1 MKEDRFEALLR
12 DVASEYNSPPATP
25 REEIWA
31 GIQSRRRRGDVA
43 IAGDP
48 ARDITAGDPACD
60 IAAGDPRPDASAPRT
75 GLGRYWRWGVGMA
88 AVFALGVGLGRLA
101 PVGNTTREPQPYAAR
116 DSQPHVSLGAQ
127 PRAADAPDAT
137 SPSLPY
143 RIAATQHLSRTEAFL
158 TSYRSGV
165 RTGDITPE
173 LSAWAAE
180 LLTGTRLLLDSP
192 AAQDPRLEQLLLD
205 LELILAQ
212 IARLSSTGD
221 PDGEAAM
228 IDEALENRGTLTRI
242 RAVVPA
248 GPPVTGT

>member
-101 PVGNTTREPQPYAAR
+101 PVGNTTREP
-116 DSQPHVSLGAQ
+116 
-127 PRAADAPDAT
+127 
-137 SPSLPY
+137 
-143 RIAATQHLSRTEAFL
+143 
-158 TSYRSGV
+158 
-165 RTGDITPE
+165 
-173 LSAWAAE
+173 
-180 LLTGTRLLLDSP
+180 
-192 AAQDPRLEQLLLD
+192 
-205 LELILAQ
+205 
-212 IARLSSTGD
+212 
-221 PDGEAAM
+221 
-228 IDEALENRGTLTRI
+228 
-242 RAVVPA
+242 
-248 GPPVTGT
+248 

>member
-1 MKEDRFEALLR
+1 MNEDRFVDLLR
-12 DVASEYNSPPATP
+12 QVAGEYNTPPPTP

-31 GIQSRRRRGDVA
+31 GIRSRRRAHNVA
-43 IAGDP
+43 
-48 ARDITAGDPACD
+48 
-60 IAAGDPRPDASAPRT
+60 AAEQRPDASPLRARRVWP
-75 GLGRYWRWGVGMA
+75 WRWGIGMA

-101 PVGNTTREPQPYAAR
+101 PVGNTTREPQPYGAR
-116 DSQPHVSLGAQ
+116 DSQPHVALGSQ
-127 PRAADAPDAT
+127 PNVADAPDAT
-137 SPSLPY
+137 SPLLPY

-158 TSYRSGV
+158 MSYRDGV

-221 PDGEAAM
+221 PGGEAAM

>member
-1 MKEDRFEALLR
+1 MNEDRFVDLLR
-12 DVASEYNSPPATP
+12 QVAEEYNTPPPTP
-25 REEIWA
+25 REEMWA
-31 GIQSRRRRGDVA
+31 GIRSRRHPGDVA
-43 IAGDP
+43 AEQ
-48 ARDITAGDPACD
+48 RH
-60 IAAGDPRPDASAPRT
+60 DASARRARHVRP
-75 GLGRYWRWGVGMA
+75 WHWGIGMA

-101 PVGNTTREPQPYAAR
+101 PVGNTTRGPQPYAAR
-116 DSQPHVSLGAQ
+116 DSQPHVAFGTQ

-158 TSYRSGV
+158 ISYRDGV

-180 LLTGTRLLLDSP
+180 LLTSTRLLLDSP

-212 IARLSSTGD
+212 IARLSAAGD
-221 PDGEAAM
+221 PGEEAAM
-228 IDEALENRGTLTRI
+228 IDDVLTRRGTLSRI

-248 GPPVTGT
+248 GPPVSGT